1 MASLT
6 TPAYQRSHHELFWT
20 LVRRQRWL
28 RRKRSALAR
37 VWPVIAPFLLMLLYV
52 FVFRRVFD
60 VPIQRYHDYLL
71 CGLLPWSFLTVALS
85 RSTASLS
92 GEGDLLRKA
101 PFPSELLPVSN
112 VTAHAIDFLG
122 TLVLFIGW
130 LAITGEVHLSTLPL
144 VVLPVAA
151 VVCLVMALAML
162 IALVDVH
169 THDLRYLLG
178 NLLTVWFFLIPIV
191 YRPNMAPR
199 SVHFLRS
206 VDPMNLIVGQMRA
219 VLFAGRIDRPGQLAL
234 MVLGCGSLLVVSL
247 AVFRTQAVNL
257 AKDV

>member
-1 MASLT
+1 
-6 TPAYQRSHHELFWT
+6 
-20 LVRRQRWL
+20 
-28 RRKRSALAR
+28 
-37 VWPVIAPFLLMLLYV
+37 MLLYV

-85 RSTASLS
+85 RSTASVS

-101 PFPSELLPVSN
+101 PFPAELLPLSGVA
-112 VTAHAIDFLG
+112 AHAID
-122 TLVLFIGW
+122 LVCTIGLFVAW
-130 LAITGEVHLSTLPL
+130 LTVTGEMHWTTLPL
-144 VVLPVAA
+144 VIFPTAA
-151 VVCLVMALAML
+151 VVLLVMALAML
-162 IALVDVH
+162 LALIDVH

-199 SVHFLRS
+199 SVHFLRTI
-206 VDPMNLIVGQMRA
+206 DPMNLIVGQMRA
-219 VLFAGRIDRPGQLAL
+219 ILFTGRIERPAQLVLMLAACLAL
-234 MVLGCGSLLVVSL
+234 FGVSL
-247 AVFRTQAVNL
+247 AFFRTRAVNL